1 MFRGRLPGSG
11 HLPTGSLHVFI
22 IDEFLKINIHRDL
35 TMLSQ
40 ILFAAFAA
48 TAAASSGFLEE
59 TSNSTICDSVKQYS
73 GYYKLTT
80 GAK

>member
-1 MFRGRLPGSG
+1 
-11 HLPTGSLHVFI
+11 
-22 IDEFLKINIHRDL
+22 
-35 TMLSQ
+35 MLSQ

>member
-1 MFRGRLPGSG
+1 LQSE
-11 HLPTGSLHVFI
+11 VFI

>member
-1 MFRGRLPGSG
+1 MAREKPGEG
-11 HLPTGSLHVFI
+11 IKGDFLIASLTIF
-22 IDEFLKINIHRDL
+22 DL
-35 TMLSQ
+35 YRPYNMLSQ

>member
-1 MFRGRLPGSG
+1 MECFGAACQAQATS
-11 HLPTGSLHVFI
+11 SLMNLNSKNI
-22 IDEFLKINIHRDL
+22 IDRDIL